1 MITEEHE
8 TIYDIVAEMRQ
19 DIADGTVGM
28 WADFGGEIARGYVNR
43 IEAAAMREREAGA
56 ESAQIREMFDFKINE
71 IESMKDATLDGCF
84 EHQEQNVIKLCAKL
98 DFYEFAKYTLSQLSR
113 EGGSVH
119 Y

>member
-1 MITEEHE
+1 MSDEKE
-8 TIYDIVAEMRQ
+8 TIEDIVEEMRK
-19 DIADGTVGM
+19 DIADGTVGI
-28 WADFGGEIARGYVNR
+28 WADFGGEIARGYVDR
-43 IEAAAMREREAGA
+43 IEEAAKREREVVAKA
-56 ESAQIREMFDFKINE
+56 AQIREMFDFKINE

-98 DFYEFAKYTLSQLSR
+98 DFYEFAKYTLSQLRR